1 MKNIVGVR
9 FKRPG
14 KIYFFDPGNLEIMGR
29 EFVIVQTTE
38 GEEYGEI
45 AIANRSI
52 PDEKVVAPL
61 KKVIRIAN
69 KRDKIHYEEN
79 KRKEKEAFEICK
91 KKIKEHNLEM
101 TLTDVE
107 FKFDNSKVLFYFTAD
122 GRIDFRDL
130 VKDLASI
137 FKTRIE
143 LRQIGVRDEVKRIG
157 GNGVCGRELCCC
169 SFLGNFETVSIK
181 MAKEQNMSLNPSKI
195 SGNCGRL
202 MCCLKYEQDVY
213 EEKLSRL
220 PKMGA
225 IVKTEDGEGIVDGVE
240 TLKEKVRVKLK
251 DSEGEYFY
259 KRYEAKDIKII
270 KNVSN
275 NPIDPEEKEHLKE
288 LQELEKLEKLDKT
301 KAKENEEI

>member
-107 FKFDNSKVLFYFTAD
+107 FKFDNSKVLFYFT
-122 GRIDFRDL
+122 
-130 VKDLASI
+130 
-137 FKTRIE
+137 
-143 LRQIGVRDEVKRIG
+143 KR
-157 GNGVCGRELCCC
+157 E
-169 SFLGNFETVSIK
+169 
-181 MAKEQNMSLNPSKI
+181 
-195 SGNCGRL
+195 
-202 MCCLKYEQDVY
+202 
-213 EEKLSRL
+213 
-220 PKMGA
+220 
-225 IVKTEDGEGIVDGVE
+225 
-240 TLKEKVRVKLK
+240 
-251 DSEGEYFY
+251 
-259 KRYEAKDIKII
+259 
-270 KNVSN
+270 
-275 NPIDPEEKEHLKE
+275 
-288 LQELEKLEKLDKT
+288 
-301 KAKENEEI
+301 